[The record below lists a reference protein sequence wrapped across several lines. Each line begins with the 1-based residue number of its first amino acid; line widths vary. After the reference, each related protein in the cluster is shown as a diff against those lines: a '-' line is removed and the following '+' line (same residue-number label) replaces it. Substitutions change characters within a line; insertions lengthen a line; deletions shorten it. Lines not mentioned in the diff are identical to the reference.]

1 MGVVVKFPSLHCLH
15 WDQMINLSKGKDK
28 DMNMYGSINTDT
40 DVEWEH
46 VDTGATNQYF
56 NIFDTERE
64 FSHTDPEAEFENRK
78 KTHEAKKLGQF
89 RATAI
94 AGNDITSSCLY
105 VVGIAVVTSGK
116 LAPFSLLLVAILLYL
131 FRAVYSEVVTALPL
145 NGGAYNALLN
155 TTTKSVAALA
165 AVLTVLSYVATAVV
179 SASEA
184 CAYINNVWSEIPVF
198 WTTFGV
204 LGFFAFLNLIGI
216 TESSV
221 VALAIFSF
229 HLLTLFV
236 LAIASSVYMFENLD
250 VIQSNWHN
258 YASPNGNYFLDV
270 YYGFSAA
277 LLGVSGFESSANYIE
292 EQKEGVFPK
301 TLRNMWAIVAIL
313 NPLMG
318 LLVLGVVP
326 YTEYVD
332 QESFILATMGGIAF
346 GDGLNIWVSIDAFL
360 VLSGAVLTSYVGVT
374 GLIRR
379 MALDRCLPQFFL
391 QENPL
396 THTNHWIILGFFGVT
411 ASLYAIV
418 LGNVNT
424 LSGMYSVAFLGVMS
438 LFAVGCM
445 MLKYKRNDIPRK
457 IRAHWWEVIL
467 GFIGVIAGL
476 LGNILLDIDILAY
489 FTIYFSIT
497 FLLVMLMFSRVFML
511 KLFLYF
517 LRKTPLYSVVG
528 AKVKAYA
535 LSFKELKIIFF
546 AKTDDPAV
554 LNKAILYVRDNEQSM
569 NVHIVHVYN
578 PEVGPPPKLAEYVTL
593 LDQVY
598 PKMTVSLDLVQGKFS
613 PAMVQRIS
621 EKMGVPP
628 NFMFIACPDEKMGS
642 IADFGGVRL
651 ITH

>member
-1 MGVVVKFPSLHCLH
+1 MGAFSSPAMTQPRES
-15 WDQMINLSKGKDK
+15 G
-28 DMNMYGSINTDT
+28 YGSINDGPE
-40 DVEWEH
+40 DWEIASQGSLH
-46 VDTGATNQYF
+46 QYN
-56 NIFDTERE
+56 NIFETERE
-64 FSHTDPEAEFENRK
+64 INVSADPEEEFAEEK
-78 KTHEAKKLGQF
+78 AKHEAKKLGQF

-301 TLRNMWAIVAIL
+301 TLRNMWAVVAVL
-313 NPLMG
+313 NPLMA
-318 LLVLGVVP
+318 LLVLAVVP
-326 YTEYVD
+326 YQNYAA
-332 QESFILATMGGIAF
+332 QETFILATMGGTAA
-346 GDGLNIWVSIDAFL
+346 GNWLNIWVSIDAFL

-391 QENPL
+391 QENSL
-396 THTNHWIILGFFGVT
+396 RHTNHWIILGFFAIT
-411 ASLYAIV
+411 SSLYAIV

-438 LFAVGCM
+438 LFAIGCM
-445 MLKYKRNDIPRK
+445 MLKYKRNVIPRQV
-457 IRAHWWEVIL
+457 RAHWAEVVL
-467 GFIGVIAGL
+467 GLVGVVAGL
-476 LGNILLDIDILAY
+476 IGNILIDLDILAY
-489 FTIYFSIT
+489 FSIYFSIT
-497 FLLVMLMFSRVFML
+497 FLLVMIMFSRVFFL
-511 KLFLYF
+511 KLIIYF
-517 LRKTPLYSVVG
+517 ARSVPFMGKIVP
-528 AKVKAYA
+528 KLEDYA
-535 LSFKELKIIFF
+535 RSFKDQKIIYF
-546 AKTDDPAV
+546 AKTDDPSV
-554 LNKAILYVRDNEQSM
+554 LNKAILYIRDNEQS
-569 NVHIVHVYN
+569 NYIDIVHVYN
-578 PEVGPPPKLAEYVTL
+578 IEQGPAPRLAEYVAM
-593 LDQVY
+593 LDKVY
-598 PKMTVSLDLVQGKFS
+598 PKMTISLDLVQGTFS
-613 PAMVQRIS
+613 PAVVRRIS
-621 EKMGVPP
+621 YKMNVPP
-628 NFMFIACPDEKMGS
+628 NFMFIACPDEKMGN
-642 IADFGGVRL
+642 IQDFGGVRL

>member
-1 MGVVVKFPSLHCLH
+1 MGAFSSPAMTQPRES
-15 WDQMINLSKGKDK
+15 G
-28 DMNMYGSINTDT
+28 YGSINDGPE
-40 DVEWEH
+40 DWEIASQGSLH
-46 VDTGATNQYF
+46 QYN
-56 NIFDTERE
+56 NIFETERE
-64 FSHTDPEAEFENRK
+64 INVAADPEEEFAEEK
-78 KTHEAKKLGQF
+78 AKHEAHKLGQF
-89 RATAI
+89 RATSI

-105 VVGIAVVTSGK
+105 VVGIAVVTSGRV
-116 LAPFSLLLVAILLYL
+116 APISLLLVAFLLYL

-155 TTTKSVAALA
+155 TTTKSMAALA

-184 CAYINNVWSEIPVF
+184 CEYINNVYPVIPVF
-198 WTTFGV
+198 WTTFAV

-221 VALAIFSF
+221 VALMIFSF
-229 HLLTLFV
+229 HLITLV
-236 LAIASSVYMFENLD
+236 MLAIFAAIYAFEHTDILID
-250 VIQSNWHN
+250 NWN
-258 YASPNGNYFLDV
+258 NCPSPNGYYALDI

-301 TLRNMWAIVAIL
+301 TLRNMWAVVAVL
-313 NPLMG
+313 NPLMA
-318 LLVLGVVP
+318 LLVLAVVP
-326 YTEYVD
+326 YQNYAA
-332 QESFILATMGGIAF
+332 QETFILATMGGTAS
-346 GDGLNIWVSIDAFL
+346 GDWLNIWVSIDAFL

-391 QENPL
+391 RENSL
-396 THTNHWIILGFFGVT
+396 RHTNHWIILGFFAIT
-411 ASLYAIV
+411 SSLYAIV

-438 LFAVGCM
+438 LFAIGCM
-445 MLKYKRNDIPRK
+445 MLKYKRNDIPRQV
-457 IRAHWWEVIL
+457 RAHWAEVVL

>member
-1 MGVVVKFPSLHCLH
+1 MGAFSSPAMTQPRES
-15 WDQMINLSKGKDK
+15 G
-28 DMNMYGSINTDT
+28 YGSINDGPE
-40 DVEWEH
+40 DWEIASQGSLH
-46 VDTGATNQYF
+46 QYN
-56 NIFDTERE
+56 NIFETERE
-64 FSHTDPEAEFENRK
+64 INVSADPEEEFAEEK
-78 KTHEAKKLGQF
+78 AKHEAHKLGQF
-89 RATAI
+89 RATSI

-116 LAPFSLLLVAILLYL
+116 VAPISLLLVAFLLYL

-301 TLRNMWAIVAIL
+301 TLRNMWAVVAVL
-313 NPLMG
+313 NPLMA
-318 LLVLGVVP
+318 LLVLAVVP
-326 YTEYVD
+326 YQNYAA
-332 QESFILATMGGIAF
+332 QETFILATMGGTAS
-346 GDGLNIWVSIDAFL
+346 GDWLNIWVSIDALL

-391 QENPL
+391 RENSL
-396 THTNHWIILGFFGVT
+396 RHTNHWIILGFF
-411 ASLYAIV
+411 AISSSLYAIV

-438 LFAVGCM
+438 LFAIGCM
-445 MLKYKRNDIPRK
+445 MLKYKRNDIPRQV
-457 IRAHWWEVIL
+457 RAHWAEVVL
-467 GFIGVIAGL
+467 GLVGVVAGL
-476 LGNILLDIDILAY
+476 IGNILIDLDILAY
-489 FTIYFSIT
+489 FSIYFSIT
-497 FLLVMLMFSRVFML
+497 FLLVMIMFSRVFFL
-511 KLFLYF
+511 KLIIYF
-517 LRKTPLYSVVG
+517 ARSVPFMGKIVP
-528 AKVKAYA
+528 KLEDYA
-535 LSFKELKIIFF
+535 RSFKDQKIIYF
-546 AKTDDPAV
+546 AKTDDPSV
-554 LNKAILYVRDNEQSM
+554 LNKAILYIRDNEQS
-569 NVHIVHVYN
+569 NYIDIVHVYN
-578 PEVGPPPKLAEYVTL
+578 IEQGPAPRLAEYVAM
-593 LDQVY
+593 LDKVY
-598 PKMTVSLDLVQGKFS
+598 PKMTISLDLVQGTFS
-613 PAMVQRIS
+613 PAVVRRIS
-621 EKMGVPP
+621 YKMNVPP
-628 NFMFIACPDEKMGS
+628 NFMLIACPDEKMGN
-642 IADFGGVRL
+642 IQDFGGVRL

>member
-1 MGVVVKFPSLHCLH
+1 MGAFSSPAMTQPRES
-15 WDQMINLSKGKDK
+15 G
-28 DMNMYGSINTDT
+28 YGSINDGPE
-40 DVEWEH
+40 DWEIASQGSLH
-46 VDTGATNQYF
+46 QYN
-56 NIFDTERE
+56 NIFETERE
-64 FSHTDPEAEFENRK
+64 INVSADPEEEFAEEK
-78 KTHEAKKLGQF
+78 AKHEAHKLGQF
-89 RATAI
+89 RATSI

-116 LAPFSLLLVAILLYL
+116 VAPISLLLVAFLLYL

-155 TTTKSVAALA
+155 TTTKSMAALA

-184 CAYINNVWSEIPVF
+184 CEYINNVYPVIPVF
-198 WTTFGV
+198 WTTFAV

-221 VALAIFSF
+221 VALMIFSF
-229 HLLTLFV
+229 HLITLV
-236 LAIASSVYMFENLD
+236 MLAIFAAIYAFEHTDILID
-250 VIQSNWHN
+250 NWN
-258 YASPNGNYFLDV
+258 NCPSPNGYYALDI

-301 TLRNMWAIVAIL
+301 TLRNMWAVVAVL
-313 NPLMG
+313 NPLMA
-318 LLVLGVVP
+318 LLVLAVVP
-326 YTEYVD
+326 YQNYAA
-332 QESFILATMGGIAF
+332 QETFILATMGGTAA
-346 GDGLNIWVSIDAFL
+346 GNWLNIWVSIDAFL

-457 IRAHWWEVIL
+457 IRAHWWEVVL
-467 GFIGVIAGL
+467 GLVGVIAGL

-517 LRKTPLYSVVG
+517 LR
-528 AKVKAYA
+528 
-535 LSFKELKIIFF
+535 
-546 AKTDDPAV
+546 
-554 LNKAILYVRDNEQSM
+554 
-569 NVHIVHVYN
+569 
-578 PEVGPPPKLAEYVTL
+578 
-593 LDQVY
+593 
-598 PKMTVSLDLVQGKFS
+598 
-613 PAMVQRIS
+613 
-621 EKMGVPP
+621 
-628 NFMFIACPDEKMGS
+628 
-642 IADFGGVRL
+642 
-651 ITH
+651 